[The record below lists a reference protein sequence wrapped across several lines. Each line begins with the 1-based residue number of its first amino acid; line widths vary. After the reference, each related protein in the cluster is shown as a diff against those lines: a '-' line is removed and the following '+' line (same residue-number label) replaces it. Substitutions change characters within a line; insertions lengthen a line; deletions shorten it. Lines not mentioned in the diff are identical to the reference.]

1 MAQLHSLAWEPPHS
15 AGATKK
21 EKKRASNISLCHRIT
36 IKTIFVKGER
46 FMRPEEKPQY
56 RGAAGMNPTRNHEV
70 VGLLPGL
77 AQWAKDLASM

>member
-1 MAQLHSLAWEPPHS
+1 
-15 AGATKK
+15 
-21 EKKRASNISLCHRIT
+21 
-36 IKTIFVKGER
+36 
-46 FMRPEEKPQY
+46 MRPEEKPQY